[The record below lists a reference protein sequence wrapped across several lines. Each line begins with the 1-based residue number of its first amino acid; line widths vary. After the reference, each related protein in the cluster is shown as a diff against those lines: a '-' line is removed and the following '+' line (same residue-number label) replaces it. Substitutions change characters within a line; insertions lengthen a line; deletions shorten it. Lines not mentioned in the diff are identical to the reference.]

1 MSPFSTAAST
11 PTLALL
17 PKHTIGTQEPL
28 DLYNVNMT
36 HLELFSNL
44 FSKEF
49 QTFEESG
56 QQDIMPMAI
65 YAKYALTT
73 PYLMH
78 QVLATSALELS
89 IRTPGSRNLY
99 HEYATGLHNRALSL
113 FNESNLVL
121 EVTEANCVHMFLFSS
136 MVGVYLLCNILHYQ
150 RDNLEGFIDIFT

>member
-36 HLELFSNL
+36 HLKLFSNL

-73 PYLMH
+73 PYLC
-78 QVLATSALELS
+78 
-89 IRTPGSRNLY
+89 IK
-99 HEYATGLHNRALSL
+99 SL
-113 FNESNLVL
+113 
-121 EVTEANCVHMFLFSS
+121 
-136 MVGVYLLCNILHYQ
+136 Q
-150 RDNLEGFIDIFT
+150 RQP